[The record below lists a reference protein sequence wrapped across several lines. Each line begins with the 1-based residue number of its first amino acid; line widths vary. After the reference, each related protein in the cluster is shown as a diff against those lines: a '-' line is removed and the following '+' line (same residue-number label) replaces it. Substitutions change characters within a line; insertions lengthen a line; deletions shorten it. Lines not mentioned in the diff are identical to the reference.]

1 MPNLP
6 HYQHPSPE
14 WYTCYNAACTLTH
27 YNCPKSRVYLRFHC
41 WFCTFVGLDKYM
53 IRICHHRVP
62 ENPLCSNCSS
72 LLNAPAW
79 GQPLNLLL
87 SHNFLTIKYILAVYI
102 VCQGEEVFLYSKYTQ
117 TFFFF
122 ARKVVLFLSSHP
134 LNRVDYLLSHTSAST
149 DMIMLIFFF
158 SLMMWW
164 MTLIFK
170 YWISLAH
177 LR

>member
-41 WFCTFVGLDKYM
+41 WFFTFVGLDKYM

-87 SHNFLTIKYILAVYI
+87 SHNFLTIKYVLAVYI

-117 TFFFF
+117 TFFFL
-122 ARKVVLFLSSHP
+122 RGKLFYFCLLTLSTE
-134 LNRVDYLLSHTSAST
+134 LTIYYLILLHL
-149 DMIMLIFFF
+149 LIW
-158 SLMMWW
+158 SC
-164 MTLIFK
+164 
-170 YWISLAH
+170 
-177 LR
+177 